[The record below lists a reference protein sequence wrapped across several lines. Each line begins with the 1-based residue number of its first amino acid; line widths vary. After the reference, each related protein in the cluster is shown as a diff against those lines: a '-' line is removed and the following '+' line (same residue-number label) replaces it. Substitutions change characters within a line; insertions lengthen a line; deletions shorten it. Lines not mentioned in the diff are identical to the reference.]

1 MPMPHPLIVPMA
13 AHVALAALLYVLLT
27 VVRAPAIWGV
37 GRAADGSNPFARIEP
52 RISANL
58 SNQFEWPLFFHAAC
72 VVLMLLQADTSS
84 VALAL
89 AWTFVVGRVLHSLVQ
104 VLTTNIRL
112 RGAVFTINFLAVL
125 GLWAVVVARS
135 VV

>member
-1 MPMPHPLIVPMA
+1 MSHPLIVPMA
-13 AHVALAALLYVLLT
+13 AHVALAAFLYVLLT
-27 VVRAPAIWGV
+27 VVRAPAIWGM
-37 GRAADGSNPFARIEP
+37 GRAPDGSNPFARIEP

-58 SNQFEWPLFFHAAC
+58 SNQFEWPLSFHAAC
-72 VVLMLLQADTSS
+72 VILMVLHADTNGL
-84 VALAL
+84 ALAL

-125 GLWAVVVARS
+125 GLWVIVVARS
-135 VV
+135 VA